1 MAKKPRARPEYNW
14 HHRKPKKIGG
24 SGRLNSG
31 NMVEVRI
38 DHHRAFHLLFGI
50 ESVPEIAR
58 ILNETWIDP
67 GWKLVAIKKEK
78 PPCS

>member
-14 HHRKPKKIGG
+14 HHRKAKKNKG
-24 SGRLNSG
+24 SGKLSSG

-58 ILNETWIDP
+58 RLNETWIDTE
-67 GWKLVAIKKEK
+67 WEIVAIKKEK